1 MKRLSITLTDSQAA
15 ALERIAAETG
25 ATKQSMIGLAVSDWV
40 RAHDRADNGG
50 TWCGWCRTWTESEG
64 TRDHE
69 RTGFATQHDA
79 IMHAKAVAA
88 ECKAKGY
95 ETARPMW
102 EQR

>member
-1 MKRLSITLTDSQAA
+1 MPRLSITLTESQAT
-15 ALERIAAETG
+15 ALDRIAAETG

-40 RAHDRADNGG
+40 RAHDHGG

-69 RTGFATQHDA
+69 RREYATEHDA

-88 ECKAKGY
+88 ERKAMGY
-95 ETARPMW
+95 DTARPMW
-102 EQR
+102 ERSE